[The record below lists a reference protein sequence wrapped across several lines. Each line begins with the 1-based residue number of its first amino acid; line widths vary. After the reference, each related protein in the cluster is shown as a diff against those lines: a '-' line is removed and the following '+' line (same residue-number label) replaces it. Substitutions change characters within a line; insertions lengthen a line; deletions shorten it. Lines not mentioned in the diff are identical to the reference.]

1 MARNSILFEDFLR
14 RGMDARVKP
23 AHDEVAA
30 WKKSLVVQARF
41 PDAVPK
47 ARLRASA
54 TRNGAALAERCTA
67 EPGPLRTPALV
78 TIPVQRSSASRCI
91 APGKRDAVMHPTNC
105 SNSYGI

>member
-47 ARLRASA
+47 ARLRASS

-67 EPGPLRTPALV
+67 EPGTVTDAGACYDPGSAKQRFALHRARE
-78 TIPVQRSSASRCI
+78 TGRCY
-91 APGKRDAVMHPTNC
+91 APDQL
-105 SNSYGI
+105 